1 MEYMNVSDGNALA
14 DKVKINLNMLVVL
27 VLNGVRGEV
36 DGDDVVAV
44 DESGPRQRV
53 MQLHKQLTKSTRLG
67 HAVDHGAVLR
77 LSARTG
83 DDVLTLRALGDELVA
98 QEYRVARSGPVSVG
112 TTGPDNISVGCT
124 SQP

>member
-53 MQLHKQLTKSTRLG
+53 MQLHKQLTKSTHLG

-112 TTGPDNISVGCT
+112 TTGRDNISVGCT